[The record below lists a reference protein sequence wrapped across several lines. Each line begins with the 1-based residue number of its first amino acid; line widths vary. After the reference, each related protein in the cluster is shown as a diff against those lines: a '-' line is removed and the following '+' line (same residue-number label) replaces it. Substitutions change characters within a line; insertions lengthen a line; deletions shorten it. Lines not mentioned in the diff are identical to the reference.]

1 MICLAVKRLI
11 VRCSGIGKMKLAL
24 LFMLCVVA
32 RTDPSE
38 LKVQATLSSDHTTI
52 SQPVQLE
59 VEVRNVRMAEP
70 PNISAEGLSIRFVSQ
85 ATRMQTLNGETS
97 FSVNFTYV
105 VTPQREGSFSIPA
118 VKLNL
123 NGKEIQSSPL
133 TLVVVKEETH
143 KPAESNK
150 SYFGELVVPKDSAY
164 VGEPIPVELRYY
176 FDRRIWYQPY
186 PQGQLPII
194 DGDGFVT
201 AKYPDP
207 AEKEVQVNGRW
218 YRMLI
223 YKTAITGVRAGQ
235 LDLHSATQEF
245 LLHVPVLRNAPPGFD
260 DDYDQSPFSNGFSGY
275 ERKEVSIG
283 TNGATVQ
290 IKALPTDGRP
300 ANFNGAVGTFT
311 MTGSIQPTHAS
322 VGDPLDLQVQISG
335 SGSFDRVQA
344 PTLAI
349 TSVWHVHQATSEVE
363 VQDDIG
369 LNAVKT
375 FHFPLVANA
384 PVRESPAASFSYFD
398 PEQEKYVT
406 LNLGP
411 REVRVE
417 GQQLSQS
424 NSQQTPNPTSQ
435 QASPSPNPSSGLIDF
450 VAKGETK
457 GSFQP
462 LSQNTDFWLIQL
474 LPAGIL
480 AGLGIGYWAKQRSR
494 NRAPLR
500 TLLADRRTQRRKLDS
515 SEAEVAL
522 SAAVRLIQLDQLV
535 RAKGALRHITVED
548 ALQQKQ
554 VPEDLRNGLT
564 RVVEKRANCA
574 YAHQT
579 YTLSSTERAEIK
591 DLIDAWEK
599 AP

>member
-1 MICLAVKRLI
+1 
-11 VRCSGIGKMKLAL
+11 MKLAL

-32 RTDPSE
+32 RTDPGESR
-38 LKVQATLSSDHTTI
+38 VQATLSTDHTTI

-59 VEVRNVRMAEP
+59 VEVRNVRTTEP
-70 PNISAEGLSIRFVSQ
+70 PNVSAEGLSIRFVSQ
-85 ATRMQTLNGETS
+85 ATRVQTLNGETS
-97 FSVNFTYV
+97 FSVNFSYV
-105 VTPQREGSFSIPA
+105 VTPQREGTFSIPP

-133 TLVVVKEETH
+133 TLVVVKEEGN

-150 SYFGELVVPKDSAY
+150 SYFGELVVPKESAY
-164 VGEPIPVELRYY
+164 VGEPVPVELRYY

-201 AKYPDP
+201 TKYPDP

-218 YRMLI
+218 YRVLI

-260 DDYDQSPFSNGFSGY
+260 DYDQSPFGNGFSGY

-283 TNGATVQ
+283 TNGATLQ
-290 IKALPTDGRP
+290 IKPLPTDGRP
-300 ANFNGAVGTFT
+300 ANFSGAVGAFT
-311 MTGSIQPTHAS
+311 MSSSIQPTHAG
-322 VGDPLDLQVQISG
+322 VGDPLDMQIQIAG
-335 SGSFDRVQA
+335 NGNFDRVQA
-344 PTLAI
+344 PTLAT
-349 TSVWHVHQATSEVE
+349 TSVWHVHQVTSEVE
-363 VQDDIG
+363 MQDDVG
-369 LNAVKT
+369 LNAIKT
-375 FHFPLVANA
+375 FHYPLVANT

-406 LNLGP
+406 LTVEP
-411 REVRVE
+411 KQISIE
-417 GQQLSQS
+417 GQQLSQPNTQETPNAS
-424 NSQQTPNPTSQ
+424 TQQTG
-435 QASPSPNPSSGLIDF
+435 PSPNPSSGLIDF
-450 VAKGETK
+450 VAKSETK
-457 GSFQP
+457 ASFQP
-462 LSQNTDFWLIQL
+462 LSQNPGFWLVQL

-480 AGLGIGYWAKQRSR
+480 AGLGIGYCAKLRSR
-494 NRAPLR
+494 RRAPLR
-500 TLLADRRTQRRKLDS
+500 NLLADRRTQRRRLDS
-515 SEAEVAL
+515 PEAEVAL

-535 RAKGALRHITVED
+535 RAKGELRHITVED
-548 ALQQKQ
+548 ALERKK
-554 VPEDLRNGLT
+554 VPEDLRSGLN
-564 RVVEKRANCA
+564 RLIEKRANCT
-574 YAHQT
+574 YAHRA
-579 YTLSSTERAEIK
+579 YTLSSTERSEIK

>member
-1 MICLAVKRLI
+1 
-11 VRCSGIGKMKLAL
+11 MKLAL

-38 LKVQATLSSDHTTI
+38 SRIQATLSIDHTTVA
-52 SQPVQLE
+52 QPVQLE
-59 VEVRNVRMAEP
+59 VEVRNVRMTEP
-70 PNISAEGLSIRFVSQ
+70 PNISAEGLSIRFASQ
-85 ATRMQTLNGETS
+85 ATRMQTLNGDTS

-105 VTPQREGSFSIPA
+105 VTPQREGTFSIPP

-133 TLVVVKEETH
+133 TLVVVKEEAN
-143 KPAESNK
+143 KPTESNK

-164 VGEPIPVELRYY
+164 VGEPVPVELRYY

-218 YRMLI
+218 YRVLI

-260 DDYDQSPFSNGFSGY
+260 DYDQSPFGNGFSGY

-283 TNGATVQ
+283 TNGTTLQ

-300 ANFNGAVGTFT
+300 ANFTGAVGTFT
-311 MTGSIQPTHAS
+311 MSGSIQPTHAG
-322 VGDPLDLQVQISG
+322 VGDPLDLQIQIAG
-335 SGSFDRVQA
+335 NGNFDRVQA
-344 PTLAI
+344 PTLAA
-349 TSVWHVHQATSEVE
+349 TSVWRIHQVTSEVE
-363 VQDDIG
+363 MQDDVG
-369 LNAVKT
+369 LNAIKT
-375 FHFPLVANA
+375 FHFPLVANT

-406 LNLGP
+406 LNLEP
-411 REVRVE
+411 KAISVE
-417 GQQLSQS
+417 GQQLSQP
-424 NSQQTPNPTSQ
+424 NAQQTANASTPQT
-435 QASPSPNPSSGLIDF
+435 SPSPNPSSGLIDL

-462 LSQNTDFWLIQL
+462 LSQNSGFWLVQL

-480 AGLGIGYWAKQRSR
+480 AGLGIGYWAKLRSR
-494 NRAPLR
+494 SRAPLR
-500 TLLADRRTQRRKLDS
+500 NLLNDRRTQRRKLDS
-515 SEAEVAL
+515 PEAEVAL

-535 RAKGALRHITVED
+535 RAKGELRHITVED
-548 ALQQKQ
+548 ALQRKQ
-554 VPEDLRNGLT
+554 VPEDIKNGLN
-564 RVVEKRANCA
+564 RLIAKRANCA

-579 YTLSSTERAEIK
+579 YTLSSTERSEIK

>member
-1 MICLAVKRLI
+1 MNANLAV
-11 VRCSGIGKMKLAL
+11 L
-24 LFMLCVVA
+24 LMFCVVA
-32 RTDPSE
+32 RTDPGDSR
-38 LKVQATLSSDHTTI
+38 VQATLSSDHTTL
-52 SQPVQLE
+52 SQSVQLQ

-70 PNISAEGLSIRFVSQ
+70 PNISADGLSIRFASQ

-105 VTPQREGSFSIPA
+105 VTPQREGTFSIPPI
-118 VKLNL
+118 KLNL
-123 NGKEIQSSPL
+123 SGREIQSSPL
-133 TLVVVKEETH
+133 TLTVLKEETA
-143 KPAESNK
+143 KPAEPNK
-150 SYFGELVVPKDSAY
+150 SYFGELVIPKDSAY

-207 AEKEVQVNGRW
+207 AEKEVEMNGRW
-218 YRMLI
+218 YRVLI

-235 LDLHSATQEF
+235 LDLRSASQEF
-245 LLHVPVLRNAPPGFD
+245 LLHLPVLRNTPPGFD
-260 DDYDQSPFSNGFSGY
+260 DDYEQSPFGNGFSGY

-283 TNGATVQ
+283 TNGATLQ

-300 ANFNGAVGTFT
+300 ANFGGAVGTFT
-311 MTGSIQPTHAS
+311 MTGSIQPARAN
-322 VGDPLDLQVQISG
+322 VGDPLDMRIQISG
-335 SGSFDRVQA
+335 NGSFDRVQA
-344 PTLAI
+344 PTLTTTPI
-349 TSVWHVHQATSEVE
+349 WHVHQVTIEIE

-384 PVRESPAASFSYFD
+384 PVHESPAASFSYFD

-406 LNLGP
+406 LDLAP
-411 REVRVE
+411 KQISVD
-417 GQQLSQS
+417 GQQISPPTT
-424 NSQQTPNPTSQ
+424 QQTPSSEQANP
-435 QASPSPNPSSGLIDF
+435 SPSPSSGMIETI
-450 VAKGETK
+450 AKGETT

-462 LSQNTDFWLIQL
+462 LSRNSWFWLVQL
-474 LPAGIL
+474 IPAGLL
-480 AGLGIGYWAKQRSR
+480 AAVGIGYWGKLRSQS
-494 NRAPLR
+494 RAPLLA
-500 TLLADRRTQRRKLDS
+500 LLADRRTQRRKLDS
-515 SEAEVAL
+515 PKPEVAL
-522 SAAVRLIQLDQLV
+522 SAAVRLIQLDPLV
-535 RAKGALRHITVED
+535 RAKGALRHITAED

-554 VPEDLRNGLT
+554 VPEDLRNALT
-564 RVVEKRANCA
+564 RVIEKRANCV

-579 YTLSSTERAEIK
+579 YTLSSTERSEIRN
-591 DLIDAWEK
+591 LIDAWEK